1 MCSVFFYV
9 TYIFSKVWCTHN
21 IWNYC
26 SLFFSNSQ
34 LLSSLPGLPSNIGVA
49 GGNASSTNSRTN
61 KGVDSIRV
69 SCTFGNASK
78 LNLDG
83 EDLEAV
89 LGPHQVEEARAGGT
103 VGFTLVEEK
112 SATKSQFSNGRS
124 SAAAATSVLPNG
136 VVQEGAGS
144 DDGPAVFVSATV
156 AATVSGASTAE
167 DAPIAEINIQ
177 VIGLAGNNQ
186 VFTCSVVGAGTF
198 IPLTAAEN
206 SKDAVITAVGAGAI
220 VVTCAVR
227 FLGARSESESIND
240 LAGGSKVGL
249 ARSGAGRNLVLVKQV
264 CMETECK
271 EESNGS
277 KRSTETVGT

>member
-1 MCSVFFYV
+1 M
-9 TYIFSKVWCTHN
+9 
-21 IWNYC
+21 
-26 SLFFSNSQ
+26 
-34 LLSSLPGLPSNIGVA
+34 A

-83 EDLEAV
+83 EDLAAV
-89 LGPHQVEEARAGGT
+89 LGPPQVKQVRAGGT
-103 VGFTLVEEK
+103 VGFTLVEKE

-124 SAAAATSVLPNG
+124 RAAAATAVLSNG

-144 DDGPAVFVSATV
+144 NDGPAGFVSATV
-156 AATVSGASTAE
+156 AATVSGASTAK
-167 DAPIAEINIQ
+167 DTPIAEINIQ

-186 VFTCSVVGAGTF
+186 VFTCSVVGASTF

-206 SKDAVITAVGAGAI
+206 SEDAVITAVGAGAI

-227 FLGARSESESIND
+227 FLGARSESGSITD
-240 LAGGSKVGL
+240 SAGGSKVGL

-264 CMETECK
+264 CVETECK

-277 KRSTETVGT
+277 KKSTEIIGKYTYNFDLH